1 MKMMM
6 LGMCRPVRDAWN
18 LASER
23 CNRSFHCFAD
33 SDRRTNWGL
42 KFSLVAVHLIF
53 VGALFLFDV
62 DLIQN
67 TKKEPW
73 YTAAYLL
80 LFVATLVQYLFTS
93 GSSPGYAIDAMRA
106 TNDSQAIFTKK
117 STPSKQPA
125 LSKNRGL
132 PISVEASNMGRTIPG
147 MANTPWTKLVMEMY
161 PPGSNIRSLT
171 CSYCNIV
178 QPPRTKHCYDCEKC
192 VLQFDHH
199 CVWLGTCI
207 GQKNHCRF
215 WWFIFEETIL
225 CIWTGVFYISYL
237 RSNFTRGW
245 WKDAIIIFFLAILS
259 ICLVFLLLLL
269 LFHSYLILTN
279 QTTYELVRRRR
290 ISYLRSVPER
300 VYPFSKGIC
309 RNVYNFCCDCS
320 GMYSMERLPSAQE
333 LEARSRPYTCCDVL
347 SCRCC

>member
-1 MKMMM
+1 MTM
-6 LGMCRPVRDAWN
+6 L
-18 LASER
+18 
-23 CNRSFHCFAD
+23 
-33 SDRRTNWGL
+33 DRRTNWGL

-53 VGALFLFDV
+53 VGVLFLFDV
-62 DLIQN
+62 DLIQK

-73 YTAAYLL
+73 YTVTYLL
-80 LFVATLVQYLFTS
+80 LFFATLVQYLFTS

-106 TNDSQAIFTKK
+106 TNDSRAIFTKK
-117 STPSKQPA
+117 STPSKYIYFFLFLTDFTNATIKQRQPA
-125 LSKNRGL
+125 LSKNGGL
-132 PISVEASNMGRTIPG
+132 PISVEASHMGRTTPG

-161 PPGSNIRSLT
+161 PPGSNIR
-171 CSYCNIV
+171 
-178 QPPRTKHCYDCEKC
+178 
-192 VLQFDHH
+192 
-199 CVWLGTCI
+199 
-207 GQKNHCRF
+207 
-215 WWFIFEETIL
+215 WFIFEETVL
-225 CIWTGVFYISYL
+225 CIWTGIFYISYL

-259 ICLVFLLLLL
+259 ICLIFLLLLL

-279 QTTYELVRRRR
+279 QTTYELVRKRR

-320 GMYSMERLPSAQE
+320 SMYRMERLPSAQE